1 MSNQWLLWHSHSH
14 MQETTRLLLL
24 FFFFLQGPC
33 CNFAS
38 SGLTR
43 FNCDWAQYKG
53 CPASESVPTFGPAI
67 SFSFPRFA
75 PGPNNFGQKSS
86 GKRKLVGQ
94 A

>member
-1 MSNQWLLWHSHSH
+1 MAAVAFAFPYARDRSSFSYFS
-14 MQETTRLLLL
+14 
-24 FFFFLQGPC
+24 FFPLSLQGPS

-43 FNCDWAQYKG
+43 FNCDWAQSKG
-53 CPASESVPTFGPAI
+53 CPASESVPAFGPAI

-75 PGPNNFGQKSS
+75 PGPNNFGQKPS
-86 GKRKLVGQ
+86 GKRKLFGQ